1 VLPVTTALDNM
12 AEEPYMS
19 HDNKFVTVL
28 QFFISDFS
36 FFSFT
41 AKPAAC
47 YKTDATS
54 GVVTKIFEPGQPSGI
69 SSL

>member
-1 VLPVTTALDNM
+1 VLLFFV
-12 AEEPYMS
+12 S
-19 HDNKFVTVL
+19 H
-28 QFFISDFS
+28 FS

-47 YKTDATS
+47 YTTDATS
-54 GVVTKIFEPGQPSGI
+54 GIVTKIFEPGQPSGI